1 MRRSPSSLSP
11 AASRACAPST
21 AAFAASRTRPPSPM
35 PAFARSPRSNLRSM
49 RLPAFVAVLVLLS
62 SFVVTSSTVTDYAA
76 VSATDHHQN
85 DLPDINQPSVRFESA
100 SNAVHHNINPTSRT
114 SDVPILD
121 APQTEKVH
129 DVSKLLPPNRRP
141 NKKRILVT
149 GGAGFIGSHLV
160 DRLMDEG
167 HMVIVAD
174 SLFTGK
180 KSNLERHFSNP
191 RFEFIRHDVIE
202 PLYVEVDQIYHLACP
217 ASPIHYKYNPIHTL
231 KTSFM
236 GTYNMLGLAKRTH
249 ARFLIT
255 STSEVYGDPL
265 VHPQVEDYWG
275 NVNPI
280 GERSCYDEGKR
291 VAETLCY
298 DFKRQNG
305 VDIRIARIFNTYGP
319 RMALNDGRVVSNFV
333 GQAIRGE
340 ELTVQGSGN
349 QTRSFCYV
357 SDQVDGLIRLM
368 NTEDVEGPVNIG
380 NPTEFTIRELAD
392 VVKGVVEPGVEI
404 TYTPLTP
411 DDPKQRKPDIA
422 KARNELGW
430 SPGVELRDGLKLM
443 AIDFRERIKSGDE
456 GW

>member
-1 MRRSPSSLSP
+1 MPAISRRSTQRRHISKMALSALALSLCLVTLFILSQS
-11 AASRACAPST
+11 AITTDRSVSGKEFNKSHDLTNSDSMSGLVGKDDLSLKET
-21 AAFAASRTRPPSPM
+21 AHNSDTP
-35 PAFARSPRSNLRSM
+35 N
-49 RLPAFVAVLVLLS
+49 
-62 SFVVTSSTVTDYAA
+62 
-76 VSATDHHQN
+76 N
-85 DLPDINQPSVRFESA
+85 ES
-100 SNAVHHNINPTSRT
+100 
-114 SDVPILD
+114 
-121 APQTEKVH
+121 EKELVH
-129 DVSKLLPPNRRP
+129 DVSKLSPPNRHET
-141 NKKRILVT
+141 KKRILVT

-167 HMVIVAD
+167 HMVIVVD

-180 KSNLERHFSNP
+180 KSNLQRHFSNP
-191 RFEFIRHDVIE
+191 RFEFIRQDVIE

-265 VHPQVEDYWG
+265 VHPQVEEYWG

-340 ELTVQGSGN
+340 QLTIQGSGN

-368 NTEDVEGPVNIG
+368 NTDEVEGPVNIG

-392 VVKGVVEPGVEI
+392 VVKRIVEPSTDV
-404 TYTPLTP
+404 TYTQLTP
-411 DDPKQRKPDIA
+411 DDPKQRKPDIS
-422 KARNELGW
+422 KANELLSW
-430 SPGVELRDGLKLM
+430 KPAVELEDGLKLM
-443 AIDFRERIKSGDE
+443 AVDFRQRINDGDE
-456 GW
+456 TW

>member
-1 MRRSPSSLSP
+1 MKIPIFLATLFLLSLFVSSQSAVTSRSSF
-11 AASRACAPST
+11 AEAPST
-21 AAFAASRTRPPSPM
+21 NVDHQQLSAS
-35 PAFARSPRSNLRSM
+35 ARS
-49 RLPAFVAVLVLLS
+49 
-62 SFVVTSSTVTDYAA
+62 ST
-76 VSATDHHQN
+76 
-85 DLPDINQPSVRFESA
+85 
-100 SNAVHHNINPTSRT
+100 
-114 SDVPILD
+114 PILGT
-121 APQTEKVH
+121 PEEEQTH
-129 DVSKLLPPNRRP
+129 DVSKLRPPNRHSQ
-141 NKKRILVT
+141 KKRILVT

-167 HMVIVAD
+167 HMVIVVD

-180 KSNLERHFSNP
+180 KGNLERHFASP
-191 RFEFIRHDVIE
+191 RFEFIRQDVIE
-202 PLYVEVDQIYHLACP
+202 PLHVEVDQIYHLACP

-265 VHPQVEDYWG
+265 VHPQTEDYWG

-305 VDIRIARIFNTYGP
+305 VDVRIARIFNTYGP

-333 GQAIRGE
+333 GQALRGE
-340 ELTVQGSGN
+340 KLTIQGSGN

-357 SDQVDGLIRLM
+357 SDQVDGLIKLM
-368 NTEDVEGPVNIG
+368 NTEKVDGPVNIG
-380 NPTEFTIRELAD
+380 NPHEFTIRELAD
-392 VVKGVVEPGVEI
+392 VVKQAVEPTLDI

-411 DDPKQRKPDIA
+411 DDPKQRKPDITKA
-422 KARNELGW
+422 KDKLGW
-430 SPGVELRDGLKLM
+430 EPNVELIDGLKLM
-443 AIDFRERIKSGDE
+443 TADFKERIKNGDE

>member
-1 MRRSPSSLSP
+1 MSLRVLSLFLIFLTSVVMTHSAVTNDASSRLTGRSANSKRLRSTGRSSLSGQT
-11 AASRACAPST
+11 ST
-21 AAFAASRTRPPSPM
+21 
-35 PAFARSPRSNLRSM
+35 
-49 RLPAFVAVLVLLS
+49 RLNGLAIRGSEIPVLS
-62 SFVVTSSTVTDYAA
+62 
-76 VSATDHHQN
+76 
-85 DLPDINQPSVRFESA
+85 QPTE
-100 SNAVHHNINPTSRT
+100 
-114 SDVPILD
+114 
-121 APQTEKVH
+121 EKVH
-129 DVSKLLPPNRRP
+129 DMSKLVPPNRRA

-167 HMVIVAD
+167 HMVIVVD

-180 KSNLERHFSNP
+180 KSNLQRHFSNP
-191 RFEFIRHDVIE
+191 RFEFIRQDVVE

-340 ELTVQGSGN
+340 KLTIQGTGN

-357 SDQVDGLIRLM
+357 SDQVDGLIKLM
-368 NTEDVEGPVNIG
+368 NTDDVEGPVNIG
-380 NPTEFTIRELAD
+380 NPSEFTIRELAE
-392 VVKGVVEPGVEI
+392 VVRRVVEPRLDV
-404 TYTPLTP
+404 TYTQLTP
-411 DDPKQRKPDIA
+411 DDPKQRKPDIT
-422 KARNELGW
+422 KANDVLGW
-430 SPGVELRDGLKLM
+430 RPNVALEDGLKRM
-443 AIDFRERIKSGDE
+443 AVDFRDRISNGDE
-456 GW
+456 SW

>member
-1 MRRSPSSLSP
+1 MPPPPPPRTSALMMLRLAIL
-11 AASRACAPST
+11 AAILLTFFVVSHSAAADVAARARPVSAALGRAPSPPL
-21 AAFAASRTRPPSPM
+21 SRTLTDV
-35 PAFARSPRSNLRSM
+35 RS
-49 RLPAFVAVLVLLS
+49 
-62 SFVVTSSTVTDYAA
+62 
-76 VSATDHHQN
+76 
-85 DLPDINQPSVRFESA
+85 
-100 SNAVHHNINPTSRT
+100 
-114 SDVPILD
+114 
-121 APQTEKVH
+121 H
-129 DVSKLLPPNRRP
+129 DVSKLTPPNRP
-141 NKKRILVT
+141 TSKKRILVT

-160 DRLMDEG
+160 DRLMDDG

-180 KSNLERHFSNP
+180 KSNLARHFSNP
-191 RFEFIRHDVIE
+191 RFEFIRHDVTE
-202 PLYVEVDQIYHLACP
+202 PIFLEVDQIYHLACP

-265 VHPQVEDYWG
+265 VHPQHEEYWG

-291 VAETLCY
+291 VAETLAY
-298 DFKRQNG
+298 DFKRQNN

-340 ELTVQGSGN
+340 RLTIQGSGN

-357 SDQVDGLIRLM
+357 SDQVDGLVRLM
-368 NTEDVEGPVNIG
+368 NTDDVEGPVNIG
-380 NPTEFTIRELAD
+380 NPNEFTIKQLAD
-392 VVKGVVEPGVEI
+392 VVKDVVEPALDV
-404 TYTPLTP
+404 TYTQLTP
-411 DDPKQRKPDIA
+411 DDPRQRKPDIN
-422 KARNELGW
+422 KANDVLGW
-430 SPGVELRDGLKLM
+430 RPGVQLADGLKLM
-443 AIDFRERIKSGDE
+443 AVDFRDRIRNGDE
-456 GW
+456 SW

>member
-1 MRRSPSSLSP
+1 MKLPILLALVALFSLLVVSSSSHIADP
-11 AASRACAPST
+11 VEASDLTNQVPIVDNTIS
-21 AAFAASRTRPPSPM
+21 
-35 PAFARSPRSNLRSM
+35 LD
-49 RLPAFVAVLVLLS
+49 S
-62 SFVVTSSTVTDYAA
+62 SATSSR
-76 VSATDHHQN
+76 SA
-85 DLPDINQPSVRFESA
+85 LPNLEQPITADR
-100 SNAVHHNINPTSRT
+100 
-114 SDVPILD
+114 
-121 APQTEKVH
+121 H
-129 DVSKLLPPNRRP
+129 DVSKLNPPNRRLD
-141 NKKRILVT
+141 KKRILVT

-180 KSNLERHFSNP
+180 KSNLERHFSSP
-191 RFEFIRHDVIE
+191 RFEFIRHDVTE
-202 PLYVEVDQIYHLACP
+202 PLSVEVDQIYHLACP

-265 VHPQVEDYWG
+265 VHPQVESYWG

-340 ELTVQGSGN
+340 ELTVQGAGN

-368 NTEDVEGPVNIG
+368 NTEQVDGPVNIG
-380 NPTEFTIRELAD
+380 NPHEFTIRELAD
-392 VVKGVVEPGVEI
+392 VVKQAVAPDVRV

-411 DDPKQRKPDIA
+411 DDPKQRKPDIE
-422 KARNELGW
+422 KANKVLGW
-430 SPGVELRDGLKLM
+430 QPGVELVDGLKLM
-443 AIDFRERIKSGDE
+443 AVDFRERIKSGTE

>member
-1 MRRSPSSLSP
+1 MKI
-11 AASRACAPST
+11 
-21 AAFAASRTRPPSPM
+21 
-35 PAFARSPRSNLRSM
+35 
-49 RLPAFVAVLVLLS
+49 PAFVALLFLLS
-62 SFVVTSSTVTDYAA
+62 LFFTSQSAATKPSALNFENRQAVQADNVLPNEVTSRQ
-76 VSATDHHQN
+76 SAQ
-85 DLPDINQPSVRFESA
+85 
-100 SNAVHHNINPTSRT
+100 
-114 SDVPILD
+114 PILD
-121 APQTEKVH
+121 DPIEEERH
-129 DVSKLLPPNRRP
+129 DVSKLNPPNRHP
-141 NKKRILVT
+141 KLKRILVT

-180 KSNLERHFSNP
+180 KSNLERHFSSP
-191 RFEFIRHDVIE
+191 RFEFIRHDVTE
-202 PLYVEVDQIYHLACP
+202 PLSVEVDQIYHLACP

-231 KTSFM
+231 KTSFL
-236 GTYNMLGLAKRTH
+236 GTYNMLGLAKRLN

-265 VHPQVEDYWG
+265 VHPQVEEYWG

-305 VDIRIARIFNTYGP
+305 VDVRIARIFNTYGP

-333 GQAIRGE
+333 GQALKGE
-340 ELTVQGSGN
+340 RLTVQGSGN

-368 NTEDVEGPVNIG
+368 NADRVDGPVNIG
-380 NPTEFTIRELAD
+380 NPTEFTIRQLAD
-392 VVKGVVEPGVEI
+392 VVKLAVEPNVEI

-411 DDPKQRKPDIA
+411 DDPKQRKPDITKA
-422 KARNELGW
+422 KDVLDW
-430 SPGVELRDGLKLM
+430 IPSVELKDGLKLM
-443 AIDFRERIKSGDE
+443 AVDFKKRISEGDE

>member
-1 MRRSPSSLSP
+1 M
-11 AASRACAPST
+11 
-21 AAFAASRTRPPSPM
+21 PPS
-35 PAFARSPRSNLRSM
+35 ARHLTNNRFYNPRMKTIAIISLLLLVSLFLTSNS
-49 RLPAFVAVLVLLS
+49 A
-62 SFVVTSSTVTDYAA
+62 VTSPLD
-76 VSATDHHQN
+76 SAT
-85 DLPDINQPSVRFESA
+85 SES
-100 SNAVHHNINPTSRT
+100 SISTSRSIVSDQDDTLAT
-114 SDVPILD
+114 SGAALDVTSHATDPILD
-121 APQTEKVH
+121 IPKEEQSH
-129 DVSKLLPPNRRP
+129 DVSKLVPPNRRID
-141 NKKRILVT
+141 KKRILVT

-160 DRLMDEG
+160 DKLMDEG
-167 HMVIVAD
+167 HMVIVVD

-180 KSNLERHFSNP
+180 KSNLDRHFSNP

-202 PLYVEVDQIYHLACP
+202 PLHVEVDQIYHLACP

-265 VHPQVEDYWG
+265 VHPQVESYWG

-291 VAETLCY
+291 VAETLAY

-340 ELTVQGSGN
+340 KLTVQGSGN

-357 SDQVDGLIRLM
+357 ADQVDGLIKLM
-368 NTEDVEGPVNIG
+368 NTEDVDGPVNIG
-380 NPTEFTIRELAD
+380 NPHEFTIRELAD
-392 VVKGVVEPGVEI
+392 VVQKAVEPDVDI

-411 DDPKQRKPDIA
+411 DDPKQRKPDIS
-422 KARNELGW
+422 KAMDVLGW
-430 SPGVELRDGLKLM
+430 EPSVELYDGLRLM
-443 AIDFRERIKSGDE
+443 AVDFRDRIKSGSE